1 MQEIRQ
7 LAKQIREK
15 RKLKILQSKEKDVKG
30 PRMPRAVKK
39 VSLSYWQ
46 RFINHILAQL
56 WLEKKSSSQNVFWV
70 QYLIV

>member
-15 RKLKILQSKEKDVKG
+15 RKQKILESKEKDVQG

-39 VSLSYWQ
+39 VSLPLTAY
-46 RFINHILAQL
+46 
-56 WLEKKSSSQNVFWV
+56 
-70 QYLIV
+70 